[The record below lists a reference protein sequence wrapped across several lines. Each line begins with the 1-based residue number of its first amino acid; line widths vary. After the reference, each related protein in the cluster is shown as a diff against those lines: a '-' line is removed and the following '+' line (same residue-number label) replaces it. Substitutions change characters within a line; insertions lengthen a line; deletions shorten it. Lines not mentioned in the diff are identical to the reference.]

1 MLNTNLRS
9 FLPSKTERK
18 TCQDNDHK
26 GVYSYKHIPLY
37 KKETLNL
44 MLVVEKYHVLGLFC
58 IMQAVI
64 TPQHS
69 PWKHSD
75 DFCGVL
81 YIHLNWYQLHLW
93 KMLKLHYK
101 AITCEDTMI
110 PIMYKTYMLT
120 WLNLNLNFGR
130 GKKRH
135 LFSWQHVF
143 RLELS
148 ASSASLW
155 GDRISPY
162 ASVIVKVFQALYN
175 YVYLFLIFMN

>member
-1 MLNTNLRS
+1 
-9 FLPSKTERK
+9 
-18 TCQDNDHK
+18 
-26 GVYSYKHIPLY
+26 
-37 KKETLNL
+37 
-44 MLVVEKYHVLGLFC
+44 MLVVEKYHLLGLFC
-58 IMQAVI
+58 IMQTVI

-75 DFCGVL
+75 EFCGVL

-101 AITCEDTMI
+101 AISWEGTMM

-143 RLELS
+143 QLERS

-162 ASVIVKVFQALYN
+162 ASVIVKVFQLYIIIFICFLSFWIKLNSLSINECN
-175 YVYLFLIFMN
+175 YIITFSRFVKKG